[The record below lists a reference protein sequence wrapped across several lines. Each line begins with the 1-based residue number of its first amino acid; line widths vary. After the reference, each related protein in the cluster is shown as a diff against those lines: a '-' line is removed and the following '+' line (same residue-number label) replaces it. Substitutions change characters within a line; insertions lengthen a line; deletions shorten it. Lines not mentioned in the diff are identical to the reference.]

1 MSTAEYTPSPDST
14 QPVAQVVSLSAQ
26 GRLNRDRNSK
36 ARAFIDVVLYF
47 RPGGSLTIHGCTVVH
62 EDGQEPAVLLPRRK
76 GDDRYFP
83 VVSNNGEIQRVI
95 EQTALR
101 EYQRLR
107 NAAE

>member
-1 MSTAEYTPSPDST
+1 MSATDYTPSPGSM
-14 QPVAQVVSLSAQ
+14 QPIAEVVSLSAQ

-62 EDGQEPAVLLPRRK
+62 ESGEEPAVLLPRRK

-83 VVSNNGEIQRVI
+83 AVSNNGEIQRVI
-95 EQTALR
+95 EQAAVR